1 MDSWVNQKTSQVNF
15 VKVIKSDRYTEATRP
30 SKLHRQAAEAY
41 DEETETI
48 YTKTDKEAGNQK
60 KEFSYIMQFISFFLN
75 TTYR

>member
-48 YTKTDKEAGNQK
+48 YTKTDKEAGN
-60 KEFSYIMQFISFFLN
+60 
-75 TTYR
+75 